1 MDPTIIIFLA
11 LMIGMM
17 WFVTSRGKKQAAAQR
32 QMLNNS
38 VVPGASVMTIG
49 GFFGRVVDIDGDVVT
64 LESPS
69 GMETIWLKSAIKE
82 VKEPP
87 FAVVDEDVA
96 EGGSSAL
103 VSDGS
108 SAVVPEDSSAVV
120 VPDDA
125 SALDAGTTGPEREFR
140 PGGPEVDGT
149 GRLSREDE
157 GGEPGTGTTPRA

>member
-32 QMLNNS
+32 EMLAKA

-69 GMETIWLKSAIKE
+69 GLETIWLKSAIKE

-87 FAVVDEDVA
+87 FAVVDEDEDVTGA
-96 EGGSSAL
+96 SA
-103 VSDGS
+103 
-108 SAVVPEDSSAVV
+108 V

-125 SALDAGTTGPEREFR
+125 SSLEPGPGTGTPFR
-140 PGGPEVDGT
+140 PGGPEIDGS
-149 GRLSREDE
+149 GRLTRDDE
-157 GGEPGTGTTPRA
+157 SGEPGATPRA

>member
-32 QMLNNS
+32 EMLNNA

-69 GMETIWLKSAIKE
+69 GIETIWLKSAIKE

-103 VSDGS
+103 VSEGS
-108 SAVVPEDSSAVV
+108 SAVVP
-120 VPDDA
+120 DDA
-125 SALDAGTTGPEREFR
+125 SSLDAGTPGPEREFR

-149 GRLSREDE
+149 GRLAREDE
-157 GGEPGTGTTPRA
+157 GGEPGTGTTPRV

>member
-17 WFVTSRGKKQAAAQR
+17 WFVTRRGKKQAANQR
-32 QMLNNS
+32 QMLEET

-49 GFFGRVVDIDGDVVT
+49 GFFGRVVDVDGEVVT

-69 GMETIWLKSAIKE
+69 GVETIWVRSAIKE

-87 FAVVDEDVA
+87 FAVVEDDEDA
-96 EGGSSAL
+96 DGTSA
-103 VSDGS
+103 
-108 SAVVPEDSSAVV
+108 V

-125 SALDAGTTGPEREFR
+125 SSLDPGAGTQFR
-140 PGGPEVDGT
+140 PGGPGVDGS
-149 GRLSREDE
+149 GRLTRDDD
-157 GGEPGTGTTPRA
+157 GGEPGATPRA

>member
-32 QMLNNS
+32 EMLNNN

-69 GMETIWLKSAIKE
+69 GVETIWLKSAIKE

-87 FAVVDEDVA
+87 FAVVDDED
-96 EGGSSAL
+96 EGGAT
-103 VSDGS
+103 
-108 SAVVPEDSSAVV
+108 AV

-125 SALDAGTTGPEREFR
+125 SALGAGSTDSAAAEREYR

-149 GRLSREDE
+149 GRLARDDE
-157 GGEPGTGTTPRA
+157 GGEPGTTPRA

>member
-32 QMLNNS
+32 EMLNNT

-69 GMETIWLKSAIKE
+69 GVETIWLRSAIKE

-87 FAVVDEDVA
+87 FAVVDDEDLA
-96 EGGSSAL
+96 EGGSSA
-103 VSDGS
+103 VVPDGS
-108 SAVVPEDSSAVV
+108 SAV

-125 SALDAGTTGPEREFR
+125 SALDAGTAGPEREFR

-149 GRLSREDE
+149 GRLAREDE
-157 GGEPGTGTTPRA
+157 GGEPGTGTAPRA

>member
-32 QMLNNS
+32 DMLAKA

-49 GFFGRVVDIDGDVVT
+49 GFFGRVVDVDGDVVT

-69 GMETIWLKSAIKE
+69 GVETIWLRSAIKE

-87 FAVVDEDVA
+87 FAVVEDDEDA
-96 EGGSSAL
+96 AGTSA
-103 VSDGS
+103 
-108 SAVVPEDSSAVV
+108 V

-125 SALDAGTTGPEREFR
+125 SALDPGAGGGTQFR
-140 PGGPEVDGT
+140 PGGPEVDGS
-149 GRLSREDE
+149 GRLTRDDE
-157 GGEPGTGTTPRA
+157 SGEPGTTPRA

>member
-32 QMLNNS
+32 EMLNNS

-69 GMETIWLKSAIKE
+69 GIETIWLKSAIKE

-96 EGGSSAL
+96 EGGSSTV

-108 SAVVPEDSSAVV
+108 SAVVPDDASAL
-120 VPDDA
+120 DA

-149 GRLSREDE
+149 GRLAREDE

>member
-32 QMLNNS
+32 DMLAKT

-69 GMETIWLKSAIKE
+69 GVETIWLKSAIKE

-87 FAVVDEDVA
+87 FAEIHEDEDVTGA
-96 EGGSSAL
+96 SA
-103 VSDGS
+103 
-108 SAVVPEDSSAVV
+108 V

-125 SALDAGTTGPEREFR
+125 SSLDPGAGTGTQFR
-140 PGGPEVDGT
+140 PGGPEVDGS
-149 GRLSREDE
+149 GRLARDDE
-157 GGEPGTGTTPRA
+157 SGEPGTPPRA

>member
-1 MDPTIIIFLA
+1 MDPTILIFLA

-32 QMLNNS
+32 EKMNNAL
-38 VVPGASVMTIG
+38 VPGASVMTIG

-69 GMETIWLKSAIKE
+69 GVETIWLKGAIKE

-87 FAVVDEDVA
+87 FAAVEDDED
-96 EGGSSAL
+96 ESAA
-103 VSDGS
+103 
-108 SAVVPEDSSAVV
+108 SAV

-125 SALDAGTTGPEREFR
+125 SALDAGGAGAGTTGQFR

-149 GRLSREDE
+149 GRLTDDE
-157 GGEPGTGTTPRA
+157 GGEPGTTPRA

>member
-32 QMLNNS
+32 DMLAKT

-49 GFFGRVVDIDGDVVT
+49 GFFGRVVDVDGDVVT

-69 GMETIWLKSAIKE
+69 GVETIWLKSAIKE

-87 FAVVDEDVA
+87 FAAIDEDEDVTGA
-96 EGGSSAL
+96 A
-103 VSDGS
+103 
-108 SAVVPEDSSAVV
+108 AV

-125 SALDAGTTGPEREFR
+125 SSLDPGAGTGPQFR
-140 PGGPEVDGT
+140 PGGPEVDGS
-149 GRLSREDE
+149 GRLTRDDE
-157 GGEPGTGTTPRA
+157 SGEPGTTPRA

>member
-17 WFVTSRGKKQAAAQR
+17 WFVTSRGKKQAANQR
-32 QMLNNS
+32 QMLEKT

-69 GMETIWLKSAIKE
+69 GVETIWLRSAIKE

-87 FAVVDEDVA
+87 FAAIEDDEDA
-96 EGGSSAL
+96 AGASA
-103 VSDGS
+103 
-108 SAVVPEDSSAVV
+108 V

-125 SALDAGTTGPEREFR
+125 SSLDPDAGTQFR
-140 PGGPEVDGT
+140 PGGPEVDGS
-149 GRLSREDE
+149 GRLTRDDD
-157 GGEPGTGTTPRA
+157 GGEPGTTPRA